1 MFNKKIITVLILLS
15 VFVVG
20 LQMAEPVE
28 AVAGKPVD
36 KGSFTVNGAKIKYD
50 AQLVGNSMFI
60 EFNHKYKFMKNYQ
73 LTKVNKNQFKAYKYS
88 DKTYEYKH
96 VKTYTSS
103 KSLKNFYFSNYKN
116 TIVKDVK
123 SDAKKVFKK

>member
-1 MFNKKIITVLILLS
+1 M
-15 VFVVG
+15 
-20 LQMAEPVE
+20 EHP
-28 AVAGKPVD
+28 
-36 KGSFTVNGAKIKYD
+36 
-50 AQLVGNSMFI
+50 
-60 EFNHKYKFMKNYQ
+60 H
-73 LTKVNKNQFKAYKYS
+73 KYS